1 MATTMRIAELA
12 ERSGFSPA
20 TLRYYEQVDLLPD
33 PPRTAAGYR
42 SYDESVLDR
51 LAFIARAKALG
62 CSLEEI
68 ARLMPDWDGGRCPPV
83 QDRLRDLVTGK
94 LGEARRRAVEL
105 SAFTADLER
114 MLAGLGDHTPDGPC
128 DTACGCVTDVPP
140 EPVACSL
147 APAELPGR
155 VEEWR
160 EVASR
165 AVGRTPVDGGIR
177 LQFAPGAPLDRLALL
192 VGAEQGC
199 CSFFSFAITVDRRGP
214 ALEIRAPAE
223 GRAMVDA
230 LFGAPA
236 T

>member
-1 MATTMRIAELA
+1 
-12 ERSGFSPA
+12 
-20 TLRYYEQVDLLPD
+20 
-33 PPRTAAGYR
+33 
-42 SYDESVLDR
+42 
-51 LAFIARAKALG
+51 
-62 CSLEEI
+62 
-68 ARLMPDWDGGRCPPV
+68 
-83 QDRLRDLVTGK
+83 
-94 LGEARRRAVEL
+94 
-105 SAFTADLER
+105 
-114 MLAGLGDHTPDGPC
+114 
-128 DTACGCVTDVPP
+128 
-140 EPVACSL
+140 
-147 APAELPGR
+147 

-192 VGAEQGC
+192 AGAEQGC